1 MSGETWQL
9 GPLRVE
15 AGRTLRGVYQ
25 VDLGRARIGFP
36 IALINGTEPDPVL
49 LVTSGMDGDEYAGVQ
64 AALRL
69 IDTLDPAKVAGRVM
83 VCPILDPLSF
93 EAMQTQNPLDG
104 LILRQVFPGD
114 LEGKPTQ
121 RLAHFVY
128 QTFIINA
135 DAWLALGAA
144 EPGEACTPLAWTFQG
159 DDAFLNTQNRILL
172 QQCGASVGLLQ
183 PLASWD
189 PAPVAVTAST
199 AMLGSAAGVRGR
211 ADAEAVEAHRR
222 VIDGVLASMSMIT
235 ARTAPPAPPVIY
247 TAAAPLLAESGGLWL
262 ARVQP
267 GEMVTAGQ
275 PIGEIRRL
283 DGGAVLQAVSSPLEG
298 IVLAVRTALA
308 VRPRQR
314 LALLAVP
321 PQRKSAE
328 NV

>member
-49 LVTSGMDGDEYAGVQ
+49 LVTSGMDGDEYAGVE

-69 IDTLDPAKVAGRVM
+69 IDTLDPASVAGRVM
-83 VCPILDPLSF
+83 VCPVLDPLSF
-93 EAMQTQNPLDG
+93 EAMQGQNPLDG
-104 LILRQVFPGD
+104 LILRQVLPGD

-128 QTFIINA
+128 QTFILNA

-144 EPGEACTPLAWTFQG
+144 EPGESCAPLAWTFQS
-159 DDAFLNTQNRILL
+159 DDEFLNTQNRILL
-172 QQCGASVGLLQ
+172 RQCGAPLGLLQ
-183 PLASWD
+183 PPAGWD
-189 PAPVAVTAST
+189 PGPVALTAST
-199 AMLGSAAGVRGR
+199 AVLGFTAGVRGR
-211 ADAEAVEAHRR
+211 ADPEAVEAHRR
-222 VIDGVLASMSMIT
+222 VIDGALASMSMI
-235 ARTAPPAPPVIY
+235 AGATAPSPPAIY
-247 TAAAPLLAESGGLWL
+247 PAATPLLAESGGLWY
-262 ARVQP
+262 ARVRA
-267 GEMVTAGQ
+267 GELVKSGQ
-275 PIGEIRRL
+275 AIGEIRRL
-283 DGGAVLQAVSSPLEG
+283 DGGAVLQAVSSPLDG
-298 IVLAVRTALA
+298 VVLAVRIALA

-314 LALLAVP
+314 LALLAAP
-321 PQRKSAE
+321 PQHKSAE

>member
-49 LVTSGMDGDEYAGVQ
+49 LVTSGMDGDEYAGVE

-69 IDTLDPAKVAGRVM
+69 IDTLNPASVAGRVM

-93 EAMQTQNPLDG
+93 EAMQSQNPLDG

-128 QTFIINA
+128 QTFIVNA

-144 EPGEACTPLAWTFQG
+144 EPGESCAPLAWTFQS

-172 QQCGASVGLLQ
+172 RQSGAALGLFQ
-183 PLASWD
+183 PVASWD
-189 PAPVAVTAST
+189 PAPVALTAST
-199 AMLGSAAGVRGR
+199 AMLGSAAGTRGR
-211 ADAEAVEAHRR
+211 IDPEAVEAHRR
-222 VIDGVLASMSMIT
+222 VIDGVLASMSMV
-235 ARTAPPAPPVIY
+235 AAKSPPPAPAIY
-247 TAAAPLLAESGGLWL
+247 ATAVPLLAEAGGLWY
-262 ARVQP
+262 ARVGA
-267 GEMVTAGQ
+267 GEAVSAGQ
-275 PIGEIRRL
+275 TIGEIRRL
-283 DGGAVLQAVSSPLEG
+283 DGGAVLQTVNSPLEG
-298 IVLAVRTALA
+298 MVLAVRTALA

-314 LALLAVP
+314 LALLATQ
-321 PQRKSAE
+321 PQPRTPE